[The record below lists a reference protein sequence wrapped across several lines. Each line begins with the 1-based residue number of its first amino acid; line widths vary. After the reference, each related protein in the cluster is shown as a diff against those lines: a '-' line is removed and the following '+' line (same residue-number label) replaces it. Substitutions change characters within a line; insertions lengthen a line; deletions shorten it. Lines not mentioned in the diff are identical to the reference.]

1 MELKM
6 WKIQKMFV
14 LCLMGTILFSSQAQE
29 YRAVQQIE
37 RAIFPGVPAVVK
49 SQNGN
54 LFFAIP
60 NGNLSQNANI
70 GIARGSKLQLY
81 KKITICDTVSFS
93 DMIEFDGFVYA
104 SGDFK
109 IASSQNVHTGLLR
122 YNGTDWDTVKG
133 FTNSFCGEMAVANNK
148 LYIVRQKNTQSS
160 NVLVEVDK
168 SLNAIEIYNKNVAIN
183 NLISFVDR
191 LYFFAGKTRV
201 YNGIGFDSLTKNI
214 DINYSNDVDTVMY
227 FLNGVK
233 LYRLNNNNVISFLD
247 SIKIPL
253 SNYLGAFADNSL
265 MLVGTNN
272 LYVHYNILSK
282 KLDTLY
288 GPTDGLRG
296 SNGVVYH
303 YKFKNNGNKV
313 NLGLVLPPQFGLV
326 SGRAFEDININC
338 TLDLPTDKIGNGVY
352 GVFNNGIDTIAFE
365 TDDSGRYSVVL
376 PVSLNRYN
384 VYFYNKY
391 FGNRTFVCGVR
402 PLVNIPTTTSNV
414 LLAYSTT
421 ANKPDFAL
429 NITGHYGPRAK
440 QGFTESY
447 DLHYYNAGTTTET
460 IGIEFNYPD
469 SITYKKSSVN
479 PVSHSGQKL
488 VYQLSNIP
496 PRQRGKITVQ
506 FDISKQKS
514 IGGKLIFTGKLNLSG
529 SDSDSSNNVDTLV
542 QKVVAA
548 HDPNAK
554 HSNPEGRVFNPV
566 SLIKYTI
573 HFQNLGTD
581 TAFNVTVVD
590 TFVPNFPLYKVQ
602 MTGYSHTPCKLRVEP
617 GNVLIWT
624 FEGIK
629 LPPGNPEQ
637 TINSGY
643 ITFEAPLKRPTQPGQ
658 IISNRAYIYF
668 DYQKPVTTEW
678 NKVEHWA
685 WGLSQKTYESSGPLK
700 IYPNPT
706 TDLLYVETPPNC
718 QTITIQD
725 LTGKLLQT
733 TTSKSSIVQLNLS
746 SLPPGIYIISAGNF
760 RSKVIKK

>member
-1 MELKM
+1 M
-6 WKIQKMFV
+6 WKYKKMFV
-14 LCLMGTILFSSQAQE
+14 LCLIGTILHYSQAQV
-29 YRAVQQIE
+29 YRAVQQID

-60 NGNLSQNANI
+60 NGNLSKNANV
-70 GIARGSKLQLY
+70 GIARGAKLQLY

-109 IASSQNVHTGLLR
+109 IAASQNTHTGLLR

-133 FTNSFCGEMAVANNK
+133 FTNSYCGELAVTNNK
-148 LYIVRQKNTQSS
+148 LYVVRQKNTQSS

-168 SLNAIEIYNKNVAIN
+168 SLNSTEIFNKK
-183 NLISFVDR
+183 ISISTLLKFANR

-201 YNGIGFDSLTKNI
+201 YDGAGFDSLAVNI
-214 DINYSNDVDTVMY
+214 DNNYGNYSDTELY

-233 LYRLNNNNVISFLD
+233 LFKLKNVKSITYLD
-247 SIKIPL
+247 SIKIPPA
-253 SNYLGAFADNSL
+253 NYSGAFSENSL
-265 MLVGTNN
+265 MLLGTNKI
-272 LYVHYNILSK
+272 YAHYNLLTK
-282 KLDTLY
+282 QLDTLL

-296 SNGVVYH
+296 SNGAVYH
-303 YKFKNNGNKV
+303 YKYLDNSNNV
-313 NLGLVLPPQFGLV
+313 NLGLVLPSKYAV
-326 SGRAFEDININC
+326 ISGYAFEDININC
-338 TLDLPTDKIGNGVY
+338 TMDLPTDKIGNGVY
-352 GVFNNGIDTIAFE
+352 GVFNNGIDTIPFE

-376 PVSLNRYN
+376 PVSSTRYN
-384 VYFYNKY
+384 INFFNRY

-402 PLVNIPTTTSNV
+402 PLVNKPATTNNV

-421 ANKPDFAL
+421 AFKPDFAL

-447 DLHYYNAGTTTET
+447 DLHYFNAGTTTET
-460 IGIEFNYPD
+460 IGIELNYPD
-469 SITYKKSSVN
+469 SINYINSSIN
-479 PVSHSGQKL
+479 PVAHSGQKL

-496 PRQRGKITVQ
+496 PRKRGKITVQ
-506 FDISKQKS
+506 FEINKQKS
-514 IGGKLIFTGKLNLSG
+514 IGGKLVFTGKLNLSG
-529 SDSDSSNNVDTLV
+529 IDIDSSDNADTLE
-542 QKVVAA
+542 QKVVSA
-548 HDPNAK
+548 HDPNVK
-554 HSNPEGRVFNPV
+554 HSNPEGRVYNPV

-617 GNVLIWT
+617 GNVLVWT
-624 FEGIK
+624 FENIK
-629 LPPGNPEQ
+629 LPPGNSEM

-643 ITFEAPLKRPTQPGQ
+643 INFEAPLKSPTQKGQ
-658 IISNRAYIYF
+658 IISNRAHIYF

-685 WGLSQKTYESSGPLK
+685 WGLGLKTYESSGPLK
-700 IYPNPT
+700 IYPNPA
-706 TDLLYVETPPNC
+706 TDLINIETPPNC

-733 TTSKSSIVQLNLS
+733 TTSKSPTVQLNLS
-746 SLPPGIYIISAGNF
+746 TLPPGLYIISAGNF